1 MNILRVPAVDEN
13 FCPYYE
19 LDHVLHL
26 NREGASAHYDSQRA
40 GIPCAFARGGPGN
53 AVAGGWVLGA
63 HGE

>member
-1 MNILRVPAVDEN
+1 MNIPKVPAVDDN

-26 NREGASAHYDSQRA
+26 NREGAGATMSSPRA

-53 AVAGGWVLGA
+53 AVAGG
-63 HGE
+63 

>member
-1 MNILRVPAVDEN
+1 MNIPKVPAVDDN

-26 NREGASAHYDSQRA
+26 NREGAGATMSSPRA
-40 GIPCAFARGGPGN
+40 GIPCAFARGPGN